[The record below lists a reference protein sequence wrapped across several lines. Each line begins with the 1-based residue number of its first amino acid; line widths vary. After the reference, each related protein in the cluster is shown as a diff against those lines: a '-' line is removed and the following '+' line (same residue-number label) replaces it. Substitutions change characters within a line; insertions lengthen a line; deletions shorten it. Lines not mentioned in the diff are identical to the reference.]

1 MDHAISTESS
11 SDPRALAL
19 RPDHRTIIAT
29 GIRAQITSTTVFAT
43 NTELIS
49 SVGLV
54 RNVPTALCHPA
65 DIATP
70 IIPVLI
76 MCTANTAIS
85 TESSSDPWALA
96 LRPDR
101 RTIIATGS
109 RARITSTAVFA
120 TNTELISSVVRSVPP
135 ALSHPADIATTIF
148 PVLIIS
154 TANTAVRTESSSAR
168 LAPAEVSGHLVASV
182 INRVLAT
189 YTHLMV
195 HIATITGVALLF
207 MAYVLEFDHLG
218 AGNGTCGGRVL
229 DVGPRCPELESRTVP
244 KK

>member
-1 MDHAISTESS
+1 VDHAISTESS
-11 SDPRALAL
+11 SDPRALVP
-19 RPDHRTIIAT
+19 RPDRRTIIAT

-49 SVGLV
+49 SVV

-101 RTIIATGS
+101 RTTIATGS

-120 TNTELISSVVRSVPP
+120 TNTELISSVVRTVPP

-154 TANTAVRTESSSAR
+154 TANTAVRAESSSAR

-229 DVGPRCPELESRTVP
+229 DVGPRGPELESRTVP